1 MSEYQFVAFRA
12 VDAPVSGDDLEFMR
26 EQSSRAEITPH
37 EFTNEYH
44 YGDFHGDAEEML
56 RRGYDVH
63 LHYANFGIR
72 KIMIRLPGGLP
83 DPEAASHYL
92 DGESLAFTPD
102 DAGPGG
108 ILRVAP
114 YFESG
119 ILEDY
124 WDHWKLIDHLKTLR
138 QEILDGDL
146 RPLYIAAL
154 AVGIDDNHD
163 PEESLE
169 PPLPAG
175 MNELTEAQRALAEF
189 YVIDEAI
196 VSVVAAES
204 LPRPQ
209 RTDRQQAWSAWIRS
223 QPVEQKDAWLC
234 QLMESTD
241 HAVRR
246 TILQLYRQSNP
257 AGCWPTTNVERTLKQ
272 ILQVADDVR
281 DGRIP
286 APKPQH
292 RPQPSEPP
300 PQQSAPQQTE
310 WQRRLATIA
319 ANPAP
324 LIRQAEKLID
334 NKRSSDY
341 AEAAQLLCDLREAL
355 AGTDREDLAFAEARR
370 LKEKYPHRRAMIRT
384 LRDHGLLPGR

>member
-108 ILRVAP
+108 ILRVDP

-119 ILEDY
+119 VLEDY
-124 WDHWKLIDHLKTLR
+124 WDHWELIDHLKTLR

-154 AVGIDDNHD
+154 AVGIDHNHD

-175 MNELTEAQRALAEF
+175 MNELTGAQRALAEF
-189 YVIDEAI
+189 YAIDEAI
-196 VSVVAAES
+196 LSVVSAES
-204 LPRPQ
+204 LPRPK
-209 RTDRQQAWSAWIRS
+209 RTDRQQACADWIRR

-234 QLMESTD
+234 QLIDSTEQSLRQSILKQYRQTNPPAVGRRRTSNGHSSRFFRRPTTCGMAASPPRSRSTD
-241 HAVRR
+241 R
-246 TILQLYRQSNP
+246 S
-257 AGCWPTTNVERTLKQ
+257 
-272 ILQVADDVR
+272 
-281 DGRIP
+281 
-286 APKPQH
+286 H
-292 RPQPSEPP
+292 RNLLHS
-300 PQQSAPQQTE
+300 S
-310 WQRRLATIA
+310 RRLS
-319 ANPAP
+319 
-324 LIRQAEKLID
+324 
-334 NKRSSDY
+334 KRSGSDDSP
-341 AEAAQLLCDLREAL
+341 QLPPTPRHSS
-355 AGTDREDLAFAEARR
+355 DRPRS
-370 LKEKYPHRRAMIRT
+370 
-384 LRDHGLLPGR
+384 